1 MCLVVEI
8 QAVANELFE
17 LNLRRAFEAA
27 LAAGPAATLAA
38 VSALP
43 AFAAISTGAIAARAA
58 VTTDASATFSGGTA
72 LLALFLLFC
81 HV

>member
-1 MCLVVEI
+1 MRLVIEI
-8 QAVANELFE
+8 QAVADELFE
-17 LNLRRAFEAA
+17 LDLGRAFEAA
-27 LAAGPAATLAA
+27 LAAGAAATLAT
-38 VSALP
+38 VSTLP

-58 VTTDASATFSGGTA
+58 VTTASATFSGGTA